1 MIQYSLNYRIIEAKI
16 VATAATSES
25 FSAKT
30 GEISAADL
38 PGELDG
44 PRGATSRPAILS
56 PS

>member
-38 PGELDG
+38 PSELDG